1 MRKTELDWFLE
12 IQEKNRKV
20 EKEIERDKKFYAVL
34 EYLGIELVK
43 DELGDWRVIEK
54 EDRRHNDNN

>member
-12 IQEKNRKV
+12 IQEKNRKI
-20 EKEIERDKKFYAVL
+20 EQEIEQNKKFYAVL

-43 DELGDWRVIEK
+43 DELGDWRAIKK
-54 EDRRHNDNN
+54 EDRRKNGNN